1 MKKSYIG
8 INSAAEKGYAV
19 GIYDSE
25 THHAILES
33 SGFQPNFARVIKR
46 VTELAILYPESCKEG
61 IHVNFSPLSGKEEI
75 SSWEREDA
83 IKGLQKL
90 IGNCIQSS
98 PKCKGHKKIVLGHS
112 SERSLKSNEKH
123 IFDPLEEKGDHS
135 PYFRKD

>member
-61 IHVNFSPLSGKEEI
+61 IHMNFSPLSGKEEI
-75 SSWEREDA
+75 SSWKE
-83 IKGLQKL
+83 KMQ
-90 IGNCIQSS
+90 
-98 PKCKGHKKIVLGHS
+98 
-112 SERSLKSNEKH
+112 LKYYKN
-123 IFDPLEEKGDHS
+123 L
-135 PYFRKD
+135 